1 MTQWLRNSI
10 TSQQHC
16 VPAPPFV
23 PTPISIFWRHW
34 CKFQV
39 SKIGASASNCSPK
52 QTNETT
58 EAFVTE
64 STSQQSRGIF
74 SLCNDI
80 PSRSLGISWS
90 ATFSRRNS
98 RKLPIQFSLLHWEWR
113 VESGCYD
120 ATTVRVLS
128 AANNH
133 RMRQLS
139 TMVHRQLSFL
149 AKNVARVWQIPLRV
163 SPSFLLLLGP
173 MIVDVKCIFRAST
186 AHY

>member
-23 PTPISIFWRHW
+23 PMPISIFWRHW

-98 RKLPIQFSLLHWEWR
+98 RKLPIQFSLLHREWR

-120 ATTVRVLS
+120 ATTRPFCRQQSSHATTIDNGPS
-128 AANNH
+128 ATFFFGKECCKGLANSIAGLAFIFASPGADDCW
-133 RMRQLS
+133 RE
-139 TMVHRQLSFL
+139 VHF
-149 AKNVARVWQIPLRV
+149 
-163 SPSFLLLLGP
+163 
-173 MIVDVKCIFRAST
+173 
-186 AHY
+186 